1 MDRSQWQSVVT
12 LGGSFRAST
21 CHNCIVSGGH
31 LSVICDY
38 IVESEKQ
45 RHASHKSTV
54 ATVAVQTAL
63 GNILVHPHNTFKPKV
78 FL

>member
-12 LGGSFRAST
+12 LGGSFRAPT
-21 CHNCIVSGGH
+21 CHNCIVYGGH

-54 ATVAVQTAL
+54 ATVAEQTAL
-63 GNILVHPHNTFKPKV
+63 GNILVYRHSTYKTLLFP
-78 FL
+78 

>member
-1 MDRSQWQSVVT
+1 
-12 LGGSFRAST
+12 
-21 CHNCIVSGGH
+21 VSGGH

-54 ATVAVQTAL
+54 ATVAEQTAL
-63 GNILVHPHNTFKPKV
+63 GNILVYRHSTYKTLLFP
-78 FL
+78 

>member
-1 MDRSQWQSVVT
+1 
-12 LGGSFRAST
+12 
-21 CHNCIVSGGH
+21 VSGGH

>member
-1 MDRSQWQSVVT
+1 
-12 LGGSFRAST
+12 
-21 CHNCIVSGGH
+21 VSGGH

-54 ATVAVQTAL
+54 ATVAERSAL
-63 GNILVHPHNTFKPKV
+63 GNIIVHPHNTYKTLV
-78 FL
+78 ISV